1 MDSTNYAAYVIP
13 VQKGDSKVNGE
24 NAVEA
29 SYVDFSCTPQID
41 HSTRI
46 LARHPDKI
54 VWEIMEATEIA
65 RLQDHCVSAPSI
77 ALSEKE
83 LKCLQGPMFIFANAH
98 S

>member
-1 MDSTNYAAYVIP
+1 MRPMSFQCRKAIAKSMAKMQLRLAMSILVAPLRSIT
-13 VQKGDSKVNGE
+13 
-24 NAVEA
+24 
-29 SYVDFSCTPQID
+29 
-41 HSTRI
+41 STRI